1 MIIVRE
7 KIHYTI
13 ADAAKRLGISAKTI
27 RDYIHKGIIAK
38 PPEITYGL
46 RILKHF
52 PLKYLKLARLHIDNS
67 RQTALYSPNSF
78 PDCLG

>member
-1 MIIVRE
+1 MIIVRG

-27 RDYIHKGIIAK
+27 RDYIHKGIITK
-38 PPEITYGL
+38 PPEITYGV

-52 PLKYLKLARLHIDNS
+52 PLEYLELAKLHVENYRNNKKEK
-67 RQTALYSPNSF
+67 RR
-78 PDCLG
+78 